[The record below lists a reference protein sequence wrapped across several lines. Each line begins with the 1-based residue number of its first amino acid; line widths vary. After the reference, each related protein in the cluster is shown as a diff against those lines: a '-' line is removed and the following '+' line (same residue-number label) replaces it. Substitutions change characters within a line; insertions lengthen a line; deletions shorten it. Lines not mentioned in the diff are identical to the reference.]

1 VGNRG
6 RAATGRPS
14 GGRPASR
21 AWFALVVLALLL
33 AAFVQPSGTA
43 GPARTIVSFTFD
55 DGRGT
60 QTVAEAALASR
71 GMHGT
76 FFVNSN
82 TIGQSSKLTWAQLT
96 AFAADGNEIGGHTL
110 DHVNLTSV
118 STAEAQRQVCADR
131 DALRS
136 HGFAV
141 VDFAYPYGA
150 VNAAVESIVK
160 GCGYS
165 SARGVGH
172 LRSSA
177 CPTCAYAE
185 TIPPGDPYLTRAV
198 DDVMQT
204 TTLQQLKDAVTQAE
218 QNGGGWLQFVVHDVC
233 SGCDSYSVSAATL
246 SSFLDWLAPRAAANG
261 TVVETVAQALAGQ
274 PPADTTAPVTS
285 IACNGA
291 PCSTAAYP
299 GPVTVT
305 LSASD
310 AGGSG
315 VAATR
320 YTLDG
325 TDPTVSSPSY
335 TGPFTVSATGVVKF
349 RSWDAAGNL
358 EATRSAGI
366 TITVPDT
373 VPPVTSIACN
383 GGPCS
388 SAAYSSPVTVT
399 LSASDVGG
407 SGVAATRYTL
417 DGTDPTVAST
427 PYAGPFTVSASGV
440 VRYRSW
446 DAAGNVEVTR
456 SAMITVTVPD
466 TVPPVTSIA
475 CNGAPCLSAPYSGT
489 ATVTLSA
496 SDAGG
501 SGVAATRYTL
511 DGTDPTVSSP
521 SYTTPL
527 LLSQSAVVEYRS
539 WDAAGNVE
547 TTRTQSITVEPP
559 PVAGG
564 GGGGGG
570 GPPDPG
576 VPATVPQVDSP
587 VVVRPVLAGAHA
599 LPKVPVAGRR
609 FTLAVVVVGSD
620 DGTPL
625 LLTSARCDATLR
637 RRPIH
642 CAGSVSRGVFR
653 VSLVVPH
660 GAGGRLLRLHLE
672 VGNGAATVQQRFVYR
687 VRAR

>member
-325 TDPTVSSPSY
+325 TDPTV
-335 TGPFTVSATGVVKF
+335 
-349 RSWDAAGNL
+349 
-358 EATRSAGI
+358 
-366 TITVPDT
+366 
-373 VPPVTSIACN
+373 
-383 GGPCS
+383 
-388 SAAYSSPVTVT
+388 
-399 LSASDVGG
+399 
-407 SGVAATRYTL
+407 
-417 DGTDPTVAST
+417 AST

-559 PVAGG
+559 PVPGG